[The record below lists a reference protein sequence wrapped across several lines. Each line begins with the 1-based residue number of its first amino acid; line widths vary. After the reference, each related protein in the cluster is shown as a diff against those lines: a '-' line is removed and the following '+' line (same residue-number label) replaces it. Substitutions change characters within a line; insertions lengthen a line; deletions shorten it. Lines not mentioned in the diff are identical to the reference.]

1 MSGGDDTLSRVA
13 LSHSA
18 VKRWHERAG
27 DLAREAR
34 KHGVRQPTNTPDE
47 LARIEADGALTLYV
61 PMPDGA
67 ELSMR
72 VEPHEWAW
80 LGPRNQ

>member
-1 MSGGDDTLSRVA
+1 MSGDATLSRVA

-18 VKRWHERAG
+18 VKRWHELAG
-27 DLAREAR
+27 NLAREAR
-34 KHGVRQPTNTPDE
+34 KHGARKPADIPDV
-47 LARIEADGALTLYV
+47 LARVEADGALTIYV

>member
-1 MSGGDDTLSRVA
+1 MSGDDTLSRVA

-18 VKRWHERAG
+18 VKRWHAKAG
-27 DLAREAR
+27 ELAREVR
-34 KHGVRQPTNTPDE
+34 KHGVRALADIPDE
-47 LARIEADGALTLYV
+47 LARVEADGALTLYV

-72 VEPHEWAW
+72 VDPHEWAW

>member
-1 MSGGDDTLSRVA
+1 MSGDDTLSRVV

-18 VKRWHERAG
+18 VERWNERAG
-27 DLAREAR
+27 DLAREAK
-34 KHGVRQPTNTPDE
+34 KHGVRNPADIHDE
-47 LARIEADGALTLYV
+47 LARVEADGALTLYV
-61 PMPDGA
+61 PTPDGT

-72 VEPHEWAW
+72 VEPHELAW

>member
-1 MSGGDDTLSRVA
+1 MSGDDTLSRVA

-18 VKRWHERAG
+18 VMRWHERAS

-34 KHGVRQPTNTPDE
+34 SRGARKPADIPDE
-47 LARIEADGALTLYV
+47 LARVEADGALTLYV
-61 PMPDGA
+61 PMPDGT

>member
-1 MSGGDDTLSRVA
+1 MSGDDTLSRVA

-18 VKRWHERAG
+18 VKRWHAKAG
-27 DLAREAR
+27 ELAREAR
-34 KHGVRQPTNTPDE
+34 KHGVRTPADIADE
-47 LARIEADGALTLYV
+47 LARVEADGALTLYV

-72 VEPHEWAW
+72 VAPREWAW
-80 LGPRNQ
+80 LGPLNQ

>member
-1 MSGGDDTLSRVA
+1 MSGDDTLSRVA
-13 LSHSA
+13 LSRAA
-18 VKRWHERAG
+18 VDRWHTKVS
-27 DLAREAR
+27 DLAHEAR
-34 KHGVRQPTNTPDE
+34 KHGVRRPADIPDE
-47 LARIEADGALTLYV
+47 LARVEADGALTLYV

-72 VEPHEWAW
+72 VEPNEWTW

>member
-27 DLAREAR
+27 DLAREAKKIDSESKER
-34 KHGVRQPTNTPDE
+34 
-47 LARIEADGALTLYV
+47 
-61 PMPDGA
+61 
-67 ELSMR
+67 S
-72 VEPHEWAW
+72 
-80 LGPRNQ
+80 

>member
-1 MSGGDDTLSRVA
+1 MSGDDTLSRVA
-13 LSHSA
+13 LSRAA
-18 VKRWHERAG
+18 VDRWHTK
-27 DLAREAR
+27 ARELAHEDR
-34 KHGVRQPTNTPDE
+34 KNGVRRPSDIPDE
-47 LARIEADGALTLYV
+47 LARVEADGALTIYV

-72 VEPHEWAW
+72 VEPNEWAW

>member
-1 MSGGDDTLSRVA
+1 MVRDEDTLSRVV
-13 LSHSA
+13 LSLAA
-18 VKRWHERAG
+18 VNRWHAK
-27 DLAREAR
+27 ARELAQEAR
-34 KHGVRQPTNTPDE
+34 NHGVRTPADIPDE
-47 LARIEADGALTLYV
+47 LARVETDGALTLYV

-80 LGPRNQ
+80 AGPRNQ

>member
-13 LSHSA
+13 LIHSA
-18 VKRWHERAG
+18 VKRWHESAG

-34 KHGVRQPTNTPDE
+34 KHGVRRPAGIPDE
-47 LARIEADGALTLYV
+47 LARIEA
-61 PMPDGA
+61 DGA

>member
-1 MSGGDDTLSRVA
+1 MSGDDTLSRVA

-18 VKRWHERAG
+18 VKRWHERASE
-27 DLAREAR
+27 LACEAR
-34 KHGVRQPTNTPDE
+34 KHGVSRAADIPNE
-47 LARIEADGALTLYV
+47 LARVETDGALTIYV
-61 PMPDGA
+61 LMPDGA

>member
-1 MSGGDDTLSRVA
+1 MSGDDTLSRVV

-18 VKRWHERAG
+18 VKRWRARASE
-27 DLAREAR
+27 LAREAR
-34 KHGVRQPTNTPDE
+34 KHGVRTPADIPDE
-47 LARIEADGALTLYV
+47 LARVEADGVLTLYV
-61 PMPDGA
+61 PMPDGT

-72 VEPHEWAW
+72 VEPHEWEW